1 MTPHYRTKEPPPD
14 LVKAFGQGLAS
25 IAYYAGDW
33 GPVFVLCE
41 QDREFKLLRQIRFY
55 RVGGDG
61 KPFRSFPMP
70 EYRIEEYV
78 KNFLYL

>member
-55 RVGGDG
+55 IGLEATANRFVPSPCQSTG
-61 KPFRSFPMP
+61 
-70 EYRIEEYV
+70 
-78 KNFLYL
+78 